1 MKLPIAI
8 TLLSSVVSSE
18 TVLETNPK
26 DCIDP
31 GDYDDD
37 TDFFPE
43 KFIPHETT
51 DFLTIDYHKTYK
63 IVTNKFNE
71 KSYLLYQCG
80 TEPPIDEV
88 SSGKHH
94 LVLPIPHKGGIA
106 ITETPQIAPIEQ
118 LAKRTDITAYIG
130 NPQLVSSPCLNH
142 LMSEDTVE
150 TIYNADDP
158 YNSTWNR
165 QAALDFVAKNPDA
178 IVYAGPT
185 GNKDDDRHMA
195 IAASQEKTAVATFD
209 WVSMSYLCQTLSYS

>member
-1 MKLPIAI
+1 MKSPI
-8 TLLSSVVSSE
+8 S
-18 TVLETNPK
+18 
-26 DCIDP
+26 CINAEQSLQSMR
-31 GDYDDD
+31 YRLAS
-37 TDFFPE
+37 
-43 KFIPHETT
+43 IIWC
-51 DFLTIDYHKTYK
+51 FLFHTR
-63 IVTNKFNE
+63 
-71 KSYLLYQCG
+71 
-80 TEPPIDEV
+80 
-88 SSGKHH
+88 
-94 LVLPIPHKGGIA
+94 HKGGIA

-195 IAASQEKTAVATFD
+195 IAASQEKTAIATFD
-209 WVSMSYLCQTLSYS
+209 WVSVS